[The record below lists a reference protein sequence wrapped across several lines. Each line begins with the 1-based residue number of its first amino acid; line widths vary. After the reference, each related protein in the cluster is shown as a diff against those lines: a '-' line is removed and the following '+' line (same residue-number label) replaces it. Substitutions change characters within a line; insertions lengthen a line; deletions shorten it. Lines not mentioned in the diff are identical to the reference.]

1 MYKIITANLSLEVCI
16 LWGDLIFY
24 SVGEGIYSH
33 IYMLDYQIS
42 KLRISTFSEVL
53 FLGMTYTL
61 KWKNLFHQ
69 SCKRNSTKNSQ
80 PMLIKRLNSNKENS
94 DILESLPVHGLASS
108 PRVITRLLL
117 HRFLLQNKLYHSLW

>member
-61 KWKNLFHQ
+61 K
-69 SCKRNSTKNSQ
+69 
-80 PMLIKRLNSNKENS
+80 
-94 DILESLPVHGLASS
+94 
-108 PRVITRLLL
+108 
-117 HRFLLQNKLYHSLW
+117 